1 MDRFKRVFESDA
13 SLQETLDALGEPF
26 RREEIVT
33 AGGPYAY
40 PKQRPI
46 CTNLPAGVELTVL
59 IYRHP
64 KSARMETR
72 FYFEGVNVR
81 CKSWYSLDENGLPA
95 DGP

>member
-26 RREEIVT
+26 RREQIVT

-40 PKQRPI
+40 PEQRPI

-59 IYRHP
+59 IYRQP
-64 KSARMETR
+64 NTARIGTR
-72 FYFEGVNVR
+72 FYFEGV
-81 CKSWYSLDENGLPA
+81 KESLNNSTTFGENRPSFQG
-95 DGP
+95 